1 MTTICIKNRLPS
13 LKVETK
19 TPHEI
24 VFKMKPSVEQ
34 MRVVGCLAYVL
45 TRREKRVPE
54 SRRGLCLGYEEPS
67 KAYRVC
73 GIESGKVV
81 LSRDANC
88 NGTVMGGAAV
98 LYQRP
103 NASGIMD

>member
-1 MTTICIKNRLPS
+1 MTAICIKNRLPS

-24 VFKMKPSVEQ
+24 VFKTKPSVEQ

-45 TRREKRVPE
+45 TRREKRDPG
-54 SRRGLCLGYEEPS
+54 SRRGLCLSYEEPS
-67 KAYRVC
+67 KAHRVC

-81 LSRDANC
+81 LSRDVNC
-88 NGTVMGGAAV
+88 DGAVMGGAV